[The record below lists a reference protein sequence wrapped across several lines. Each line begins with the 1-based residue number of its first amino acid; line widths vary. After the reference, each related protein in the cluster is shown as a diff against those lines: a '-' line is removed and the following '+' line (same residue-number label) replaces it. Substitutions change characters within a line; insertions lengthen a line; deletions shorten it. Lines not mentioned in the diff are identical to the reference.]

1 MAGKT
6 VDSIQKTALY
16 NTHLASGAKMV
27 DFAGWLLPL
36 WYQTGQTNEHLATR
50 NACGLFDICHMGEF
64 RIEGSNA
71 KSFLSRVLTNQVD
84 RLNDNQA
91 MYNFMLNARGG
102 VIDDCILYRF
112 SENAYMLVVNAAN
125 IAADFQ
131 WLSENSKDPGI
142 RLEDVSERTAKLDL
156 QGPSAPRLMAKWISK
171 ETLSGLRFFRFLPS
185 VRIEGMEVLVSRTG
199 YTGEIGFELYTD
211 VQNAKMLWDLLIFE
225 GKPQDILPCGL
236 AARDT
241 LRIEAGLPL
250 HGHELKPDR
259 VAAGHPWEFA
269 IHWEGNFIGKDALI
283 AAKRNGIKRHVMA
296 FRMKGRRKA
305 MPGWVVRM
313 SGEAIGTV
321 LSAVISPSLDKS
333 PIGFLESNR
342 SIEIGVRLEFH
353 QPDSEIYLEGEVTAS
368 PFVPLTSRRKME
380 EFLS

>member
-1 MAGKT
+1 
-6 VDSIQKTALY
+6 
-16 NTHLASGAKMV
+16 
-27 DFAGWLLPL
+27 
-36 WYQTGQTNEHLATR
+36 
-50 NACGLFDICHMGEF
+50 
-64 RIEGSNA
+64 
-71 KSFLSRVLTNQVD
+71 
-84 RLNDNQA
+84 
-91 MYNFMLNARGG
+91 
-102 VIDDCILYRF
+102 
-112 SENAYMLVVNAAN
+112 VNAAN
-125 IAADFQ
+125 TAADFQ
-131 WLSENSKDPGI
+131 WLFEYSQNRGI
-142 RLEDVSERTAKLDL
+142 RLEDISERTAKLDL
-156 QGPSAPRLMAKWISK
+156 QGPNAPRLMAKWISK

-185 VRIEGMEVLVSRTG
+185 IRIEGMEVLVSRTG
-199 YTGEIGFELYTD
+199 YTGEIGFELYTA
-211 VQNAKMLWDLLIFE
+211 VQNAKTLWDLLIFE
-225 GKPQDILPCGL
+225 GKSMDILPCGL

-283 AAKRNGIKRHVMA
+283 TAKQNGIKSRVLA

-305 MPGWVVRM
+305 MPGWAVRM

-321 LSAVISPSLDKS
+321 LSAVIAPSLDNT

-342 SIEIGVRLEFH
+342 SIEIGARLEFH
-353 QPDSEIYLEGEVTAS
+353 QPGSGNYLEGEVTAS